1 MDTVQDTYEVVVGL
15 EVHAQLL
22 TESKIFA
29 SDSTRFGSGPNTQ
42 TGVISLALPGALP
55 MLNESVL
62 ELAVKAGLAT
72 NCSISRETRFDRK
85 NYFYADLPKGYQ
97 ITQDHLPIA
106 IGGFLGVKTA
116 LFGERTI
123 RINRIHMEEDAGKSI
138 HDLDDA
144 LSFIDLNRAGMPLI
158 ELVTEPDIRSGEE
171 AFQFLTEIRRLFRF
185 LDVCDGNM
193 EEGSLR
199 CDANI
204 SVRKKGATEY
214 GQRCEVKNLN
224 SIRNVQRAIESEA
237 ARQIAEIE
245 NGAVITQQTLGFDDA
260 GGTTYP
266 LREKETANDYR
277 YFPEPD
283 LPAFYITE
291 DWLAAIAAHMPELPE
306 QCATRF
312 ERDFGLSIYDAAQ
325 LTGDKDTIRYADAV
339 FARTTNYKAA
349 ANWLIGAVRFW
360 LNAEGKTL
368 TQFPL
373 PPEKIAALADLVSSG
388 KVNSSIAQQKL
399 FPAMIGSPGEDPG
412 TIAAELG
419 LLVNTADD
427 NLQDFI
433 DGALGMYADKVDEY
447 RKGKKG
453 LLGLFMG
460 EVMKRSKGRIDPKTA
475 NRLLIEKLE
484 GKNG

>member
-1 MDTVQDTYEVVVGL
+1 MVVGL

-29 SDSTRFGSGPNTQ
+29 SDSTRFGAAPNTQ
-42 TGVISLALPGALP
+42 VGIISLALPGALP
-55 MLNESVL
+55 VLNEAVL
-62 ELAVKAGLAT
+62 TLAVKAGLAT
-72 NCSISRETRFDRK
+72 NCSISPETRFDRK

-97 ITQDHLPIA
+97 ITQDHMPIA
-106 IGGFLGVKTA
+106 LGGFLGVKTA
-116 LFGERTI
+116 SGGERRI

-171 AFQFLTEIRRLFRF
+171 AFVFLTEIRRLFRF

-204 SVRKKGATEY
+204 SVRKKGASEY

-237 ARQIAEIE
+237 ARQIAAIG

-260 GGTTYP
+260 SGTTYP

-283 LPAFYITE
+283 LPAFHISE
-291 DWLAAIAAHMPELPE
+291 AWLQAIRDNMPELPE
-306 QCATRF
+306 RYAQRL
-312 ERDFGLSIYDAAQ
+312 EQEFGLSRYDAAQ
-325 LTGDKDTIRYADAV
+325 LSTDKETIGYANAL
-339 FARTTNYKAA
+339 FAASKHYKTA
-349 ANWLIGAVRFW
+349 ANWMIGPVRSW
-360 LNAEGKTL
+360 LNTAGTNFDA
-368 TQFPL
+368 FPL
-373 PPEKIAALADLVSSG
+373 APAKLAALIELVASG

-399 FPAMIGSPGEDPG
+399 FPALLVSPEQNPAD
-412 TIAAELG
+412 IAAAQG
-419 LLVNTADD
+419 LLVDTAAG
-427 NLQDFI
+427 NLHDFI
-433 DGALGMYADKVDEY
+433 DEALAHYADKVAEY
-447 RKGKKG
+447 KKGKKG

-475 NRLLIEKLE
+475 NRLLLEKLD
-484 GKNG
+484 KKDVV